1 MARRFRQRKKINIFD
16 KDGNL
21 LIDYKDPNSLRKFIS
36 ERGKILPRRVTG
48 ANAQHQRIIAREIK
62 KARQIAILPY
72 QVN

>member
-36 ERGKILPRRVTG
+36 ERGKILPGRVTG

>member
-1 MARRFRQRKKINIFD
+1 MARRFRQRKKVCVFD
-16 KDGNL
+16 KDGNKT
-21 LIDYKDPNSLRKFIS
+21 IDYKDANSLKPFIS

-48 ANAQHQRIIAREIK
+48 TCAHHQRIVAREIK

>member
-1 MARRFRQRKKINIFD
+1 MARRFRQRKKVCVFD
-16 KDGNL
+16 KDNNKI
-21 LIDYKDPNSLRKFIS
+21 IDYKDANSLKPFIS

-48 ANAQHQRIIAREIK
+48 TCAHHQRIVAREIK

>member
-1 MARRFRQRKKINIFD
+1 MARRFRQRKKVCSFC
-16 KDGNL
+16 KGGRGK
-21 LIDYKDPNSLRKFIS
+21 IDYKDVNTLKSFIS

-48 ANAQHQRIIAREIK
+48 TCAQHQREVAREIK

>member
-21 LIDYKDPNSLRKFIS
+21 LIDYKDANSLKKFIS